1 MATAKDKKSAA
12 RPPAPRRASARQKPD
27 HVASTGTGLFPK
39 AASEARG
46 ASPTADSI
54 LAAALKHFASSGFDG
69 TSVQEIAK
77 TAGVRHPLIHY
88 HFGSKEGLWFAVMD
102 RLFGELK
109 SNFLTLS
116 EVTMDLTALQTLK
129 LICRAFVQ
137 VTSRSP
143 ERILIVRHE
152 LWASSPRLEWLL
164 ENHVMPVHR
173 FIDSVAERAIA
184 EGSLK
189 PIPAPHFSHLLIG
202 AATSFFLARPFIQ
215 KVYGID
221 SRDAASVA
229 EHANWLVESLFD
241 GLAVRDPRAPMPAQ
255 QV

>member
-12 RPPAPRRASARQKPD
+12 RPSAPRRTNTKQASGN
-27 HVASTGTGLFPK
+27 VAGKSAELFPK
-39 AASEARG
+39 AAAEARG
-46 ASPTADSI
+46 GSPTADSI

-152 LWASSPRLEWLL
+152 LWASSPRLGWLL

-173 FIDSVAERAIA
+173 FIDGVAERAIA

-241 GLAVRDPRAPMPAQ
+241 GLAVREPKGQ
-255 QV
+255 